1 VGGGVSGFGGAPND
15 PGAPAP
21 AALPATSAPAPRL
34 LPART
39 LLAMSARLLL
49 LQAVWNYERMQGIG
63 FAWALAPAV
72 RKLAKDDAEA
82 ARALAPQAGYF
93 NTHPV
98 MAGVAVGV
106 VADQLERRARGE
118 AALDDAG
125 ITRVKQAL
133 GSSLAAMGDPL
144 FWSAVRPLLALAAVY
159 GWRDDRSWL
168 GALTIVAGYNAF
180 ALGYR
185 VRGLFE
191 GYARGLAY
199 VAQLS
204 RRLGGMTSG
213 LRLLAGVLSAL
224 VISTVLVPASGGNPR
239 QALTAVIG
247 VGLGLLFFGAARLG
261 PGEWGL
267 ALVLAVLAWATL
279 GSGI

>member
-1 VGGGVSGFGGAPND
+1 MNEPKAVAAEAVVPEAVASPPVVAP
-15 PGAPAP
+15 
-21 AALPATSAPAPRL
+21 PAPRL

-39 LLAMSARLLL
+39 LWAMFGRLML

-63 FAWALAPAV
+63 FAHALSPAV

-82 ARALAPQAGYF
+82 ARSLVPQAGYF

-98 MAGVAVGV
+98 MAAVAVGV

-118 AALDDAG
+118 TALDDAG
-125 ITRVKQAL
+125 ILRVKQAL
-133 GSSLAAMGDPL
+133 GSSLAAIGDPL
-144 FWSAVRPLLALAAVY
+144 FWNAVRPLLALTAVY

-185 VRGLFE
+185 LRGLFQ
-191 GYARGLAY
+191 GYARGLSY
-199 VAQLS
+199 VAQLA
-204 RRLGGMTSG
+204 RRLGPMTSG
-213 LRLLAGVLSAL
+213 LRTIAGVIAAL
-224 VISTVLVPASGGNPR
+224 VVSTVLLPTGGGTAT
-239 QALTAVIG
+239 QAILGMAG
-247 VGLGLLFFGAARLG
+247 VALGLMFFGAARLG

-267 ALVLAVLAWATL
+267 GIVLIVLAWATL
-279 GSGI
+279 APGF

>member
-1 VGGGVSGFGGAPND
+1 MIEPGAGAAEAAVPEAVGSPPGV
-15 PGAPAP
+15 APAP
-21 AALPATSAPAPRL
+21 PRL

-39 LLAMSARLLL
+39 LWAMFGRLML

-63 FAWALAPAV
+63 FAHALSPAA

-82 ARALAPQAGYF
+82 ARALVPQAGYF

-98 MAGVAVGV
+98 MAAVAVGV

-118 AALDDAG
+118 TALDDAG
-125 ITRVKQAL
+125 ILRVKQAL
-133 GSSLAAMGDPL
+133 GSSLAAIGDPL
-144 FWSAVRPLLALAAVY
+144 FWNAVRPLLALTAVY

-185 VRGLFE
+185 LRGLFQ
-191 GYARGLAY
+191 GYARGLSY
-199 VAQLS
+199 VAQLA
-204 RRLGGMTSG
+204 RRLGPMTSG
-213 LRLLAGVLSAL
+213 LRTIAGVIAAL
-224 VISTVLVPASGGNPR
+224 VVSTVLLPAGGGTAT
-239 QALTAVIG
+239 QAILG
-247 VGLGLLFFGAARLG
+247 VAGVALGLMFFGAARLG

-267 ALVLAVLAWATL
+267 GIVLIVLAWATL
-279 GSGI
+279 APGF

>member
-1 VGGGVSGFGGAPND
+1 MSPLESGVPASEAP
-15 PGAPAP
+15 P
-21 AALPATSAPAPRL
+21 
-34 LPART
+34 PARSLGAGT
-39 LLAMSARLLL
+39 LFGMFTRLLL

-63 FAWALAPAV
+63 FAHALAPAA
-72 RKLAKDDAEA
+72 RKFARDDAEA
-82 ARALAPQAGYF
+82 ARSLVPQAGYF

-98 MAGVAVGV
+98 MAAVAVGV

-125 ITRVKQAL
+125 LTRVKQAL

-144 FWSAVRPLLALAAVY
+144 FWNAVRPLLALTAVY

-168 GALTIVAGYNAF
+168 GALTLVAGYNTF

-185 VRGLFE
+185 LRGLSQ
-191 GYARGLAY
+191 GYARGLSY

-204 RRLGGMTSG
+204 RRLGPMTGG
-213 LRLLAGVLSAL
+213 LRTLAAVVAAL
-224 VISTVLVPASGGNPR
+224 VLATVLVPAGGTPPR
-239 QALTAVIG
+239 QALI
-247 VGLGLLFFGAARLG
+247 GLGGVALGFLGFGVARLG

-267 ALVLAVLAWATL
+267 ALVLAVLAWATI
-279 GSGI
+279 GPGF

>member
-1 VGGGVSGFGGAPND
+1 MSE
-15 PGAPAP
+15 PGAVTSETGTPE
-21 AALPATSAPAPRL
+21 AAAGPPVPRL

-39 LLAMSARLLL
+39 LWAMFGRLML

-63 FAWALAPAV
+63 FAHALSPAA

-82 ARALAPQAGYF
+82 ARSLVPQAGSF

-98 MAGVAVGV
+98 MAAVAVGV

-118 AALDDAG
+118 TALDDAG
-125 ITRVKQAL
+125 ILRVKQAL

-144 FWSAVRPLLALAAVY
+144 FWNAVRPLLALTAVY

-185 VRGLFE
+185 LRGLFQ
-191 GYARGLAY
+191 GYARGLSY
-199 VAQLS
+199 VAQLA
-204 RRLGGMTSG
+204 RRLGPMTAG
-213 LRLLAGVLSAL
+213 LRTVAGVIAAL
-224 VISTVLVPASGGNPR
+224 VVSTVLLPTGGGSAA
-239 QALTAVIG
+239 QAILSAAG
-247 VGLGLLFFGAARLG
+247 VALGLMFFGAARLG

-267 ALVLAVLAWATL
+267 GIVLIVLAWATL
-279 GSGI
+279 APGF